1 MEGREGAEERGKMK
15 GGLCSSKLFLGKTL
29 LKTKQDRPIV
39 TTELEAAVYNIMK
52 NSDV

>member
-29 LKTKQDRPIV
+29 LKTKQDRPI
-39 TTELEAAVYNIMK
+39 ELLRNWKQQYTI
-52 NSDV
+52 S